1 MIIELLASLGFIT
14 SLAALSFSLK
24 KNIEFMEKIEEVAS
38 SIQEAID
45 VLEEQYQIIDKKSKI
60 ELFSDEPLVKELVND
75 ISVAKNAI
83 MKTAKIL
90 DGVLVDDDLED
101 EDEET

>member
-1 MIIELLASLGFIT
+1 MIVELILSSGFVT
-14 SLAALSFSLK
+14 ALVALSFSLR

-38 SIQEAID
+38 SVQEAID
-45 VLEEQYQIIDKKSKI
+45 ILEEQYQIIDKKSKI

-75 ISVAKNAI
+75 ILVAKNSI
-83 MKTAKIL
+83 VKTAKIL

-101 EDEET
+101 EET

>member
-1 MIIELLASLGFIT
+1 
-14 SLAALSFSLK
+14 
-24 KNIEFMEKIEEVAS
+24 MEKIEEVAS

-101 EDEET
+101 EET